1 MTIHSD
7 TPAAVNID
15 GECEYVTD
23 RTFEIVEKGMRFVIP
38 TTSSY
43 IKDRESG
50 KISQKQWAKQGA
62 VLRSPFLPGEIE
74 K

>member
-7 TPAAVNID
+7 RPAAVNVD

-23 RTFEIVEKGMRFVIP
+23 RTFEIVEKGIRFVIP

-43 IKDRESG
+43 IRDRESG
-50 KISQKQWAKQGA
+50 KISPEAVKADVQG
-62 VLRSPFLPGEIE
+62 
-74 K
+74 

>member
-1 MTIHSD
+1 MHLGWDITHFSRGKKMTIHSD

-50 KISQKQWAKQGA
+50 KISQKQ
-62 VLRSPFLPGEIE
+62 
-74 K
+74 

>member
-50 KISQKQWAKQGA
+50 KISQKQ
-62 VLRSPFLPGEIE
+62 
-74 K
+74 